1 MSVVNPT
8 IDDLLSVTDEN
19 RFLLCEIA
27 ARRARDVNDM
37 MRNQHNR
44 AEQLADVEDISQ
56 FMSDDDGRAP
66 NPLSIAFDEIA
77 PRKDE
82 DGTTKPGILSF
93 DARTL
98 HADLGLD
105 ETAMSDDQIHA
116 VEEKVEAEE
125 DAQEEATGSDDDADA
140 SDATKAS
147 ADAPSAAADQA
158 DEAPAQ
164 A

>member
-19 RFLLCEIA
+19 RFLLCELA
-27 ARRARDVNDM
+27 SRRARDINDM

-77 PRKDE
+77 PRTDE
-82 DGTTKPGILSF
+82 DGEKEPGILSF
-93 DARTL
+93 DEAKL

-105 ETAMSDDQIHA
+105 DLQKAPAVEAAEAAEPTEETASTQD
-116 VEEKVEAEE
+116 
-125 DAQEEATGSDDDADA
+125 GDADA
-140 SDATKAS
+140 ET
-147 ADAPSAAADQA
+147 Q
-158 DEAPAQ
+158 E
-164 A
+164 

>member
-19 RFLLCEIA
+19 RFLLCELA
-27 ARRARDVNDM
+27 SRRARDVNDM

-77 PRKDE
+77 PRTDE
-82 DGTTKPGILSF
+82 NGNKTPGILSF
-93 DARTL
+93 DGAKL
-98 HADLGLD
+98 HADLGL
-105 ETAMSDDQIHA
+105 
-116 VEEKVEAEE
+116 EEPQPTFAPEAEQQPAT
-125 DAQEEATGSDDDADA
+125 DAETQE
-140 SDATKAS
+140 
-147 ADAPSAAADQA
+147 
-158 DEAPAQ
+158 
-164 A
+164 

>member
-19 RFLLCEIA
+19 RFLLCELA
-27 ARRARDVNDM
+27 SRRARDVNDM

-77 PRKDE
+77 PRTDE
-82 DGTTKPGILSF
+82 NGNKTPGILSF
-93 DARTL
+93 DGAKL
-98 HADLGLD
+98 HADLCL
-105 ETAMSDDQIHA
+105 
-116 VEEKVEAEE
+116 EEPQPTFAPEAEQQPAT
-125 DAQEEATGSDDDADA
+125 DAETQE
-140 SDATKAS
+140 
-147 ADAPSAAADQA
+147 
-158 DEAPAQ
+158 
-164 A
+164 

>member
-19 RFLLCEIA
+19 RFLLCELA
-27 ARRARDVNDM
+27 SRRARDINDM

-77 PRKDE
+77 PRTDE
-82 DGTTKPGILSF
+82 DGEKEPGILSF
-93 DARTL
+93 DEAKL

-105 ETAMSDDQIHA
+105 DLQKAPAVEAVEAAEPTEETAGTQD
-116 VEEKVEAEE
+116 
-125 DAQEEATGSDDDADA
+125 GDADA
-140 SDATKAS
+140 ET
-147 ADAPSAAADQA
+147 Q
-158 DEAPAQ
+158 E
-164 A
+164 